1 MSERVQVIERDG
13 VPEWAVVPYE
23 EYQRLVAL
31 AEEAAEVRA
40 YDEAMGRA
48 QAGEERVPARL
59 ARRLVEG
66 ENPIRAWREH
76 RGLTQ
81 AQLAERAGVG
91 QSYVAMLEA
100 GERKGSVTRLRAL
113 ARALGVELDDL
124 AQ

>member
-1 MSERVQVIERDG
+1 MSERVQVIDRDG

-23 EYQRLVAL
+23 DYQRLVTL
-31 AEEAAEVRA
+31 AEEAGDVRA
-40 YDEAMGRA
+40 YDEALGRA

-59 ARRLVEG
+59 AHRLVEG

-81 AQLAERAGVG
+81 AQLAEQAGVG